1 MKRETLFLKI
11 VLFFIGASVLALCI
25 FWLPDVA
32 VEAAG
37 RYQQAVYLPVIIG
50 MYAAAIPFYFVLYQ
64 AFNLLLYIDRG
75 KAFSELSVTALK
87 RIKFCALAIGIL
99 FAAFS
104 PCLYIMAQTVDA
116 PGIPAMGLMIASA
129 SIVISVFAAV
139 LQKLLKNAIAIKSE
153 NDLTI

>member
-1 MKRETLFLKI
+1 VKRETLFLKI

-87 RIKFCALAIGIL
+87 RIKFCALAMAYCL
-99 FAAFS
+99 RRFS
-104 PCLYIMAQTVDA
+104 PCLYIMAQPWTRRASGD
-116 PGIPAMGLMIASA
+116 GTYDCLSFNCDLGLCRRPSK
-129 SIVISVFAAV
+129 AA
-139 LQKLLKNAIAIKSE
+139 
-153 NDLTI
+153 